1 MSRYLVVVSLVAF
14 MLAASNSASAQ
25 MKWYKHKS
33 KKYKIQVC
41 LNTGMKLK
49 AARKGKWGMLAA
61 KERGVKILIMA
72 YSGQLSFKALQ
83 AVAVKVSK
91 IPGRY
96 WKATRTS
103 KGWHGFGR
111 NSTYLARGADD
122 VAIAFLAKHGKYID
136 RNYVVLV
143 GTSKANFRK
152 KAKVFKAW
160 GNCLAALP

>member
-1 MSRYLVVVSLVAF
+1 MSRFLFAVSLAAF
-14 MLAASNSASAQ
+14 LLVSSSASAQ
-25 MKWYKHKS
+25 VKWYKHKS

-49 AARKGKWGMLAA
+49 AARKGKWGALSA
-61 KERGVKILIMA
+61 KEKGVKILVMA
-72 YSGQLSFKALQ
+72 YTGPLSFKALQ

-103 KGWHGFGR
+103 KAWHGFGH
-111 NSTYLARGADD
+111 NSTYLATGADS
-122 VAIAFLAKHGKYID
+122 VAIAFLAKHGKYVD

-143 GTSKANFRK
+143 GTSKANFQKRV
-152 KAKVFKAW
+152 KVFKAW

>member
-1 MSRYLVVVSLVAF
+1 MPRLIMVLSVAA
-14 MLAASNSASAQ
+14 LLLSTSAASAQ
-25 MKWYKHKS
+25 VKWYKHKS

-49 AARKGKWGMLAA
+49 ATRKGKWGVLSA
-61 KERGVKILIMA
+61 KERGVKLLVMA
-72 YSGQLSFKALQ
+72 YTGTLSFKTLQ

-96 WKATRTS
+96 WKSTRKS
-103 KGWHGFGR
+103 KAWHGFGR
-111 NSTYLARGADD
+111 NATYLATGADS

-136 RNYVVLV
+136 RNYVVLI
-143 GTSKANFRK
+143 GTSKANFK
-152 KAKVFKAW
+152 KKFKAFKAW